1 MERLILQVSFEG
13 EITKFSWIVP
23 LPSYPALDRSTASL
37 FMELHHITA
46 PKYQRTG
53 RAMAGVIFGA
63 GKVGGGDVVVHEERQ
78 GGQGKL
84 LSRFCCL
91 RRPMPEYRVELKMPK
106 SRIAVLIGPKGEVKK
121 QVEEATRTRIT
132 IDSSE
137 GDVTLT
143 SKDSIGLY
151 QTKEIVTAIARGF
164 SPEHAMLLLH
174 PDYMLDMLDLKDYS
188 KTKNSMIR
196 LKGRVIGSEGKSR
209 KVIEELT
216 ETNICVF
223 GKTISLIGR
232 AENVAL
238 ARHAVGSL
246 LKGSPHSTVYRWL
259 ERQRRL
265 FKTRKAF
272 IVDESLAEEGE

>member
-1 MERLILQVSFEG
+1 
-13 EITKFSWIVP
+13 
-23 LPSYPALDRSTASL
+23 
-37 FMELHHITA
+37 
-46 PKYQRTG
+46 
-53 RAMAGVIFGA
+53 
-63 GKVGGGDVVVHEERQ
+63 
-78 GGQGKL
+78 
-84 LSRFCCL
+84 
-91 RRPMPEYRVELKMPK
+91 MPEYRVELKLPK

-121 QVEEATRTRIT
+121 QVEEATKTRMT

-137 GDVTLT
+137 GDVMLA

-151 QTKEIVTAIARGF
+151 QAKEIVTAIARGF
-164 SPEHAMLLLH
+164 SPEHAMHLLH
-174 PDYMLDMLDLKDYS
+174 PDYMLDMLNLKDYS

-216 ETNICVF
+216 ETDICVF

-232 AENVAL
+232 AENVAI
-238 ARHAVGSL
+238 ARHAVESL
-246 LKGSPHSTVYRWL
+246 LRGSPHSTVYRWL

-272 IVDESLAEEGE
+272 IVDEALAEEGE